1 MTEMRLAAVGQCDTL
16 SVSVTVTVTLTVTVT
31 VTAIAC
37 ARTQYSIGVPWS
49 VAQLNQSVSLS
60 LSANAIDPVWH
71 YPMPSPRLASDRFD
85 SYLHFDMIY
94 IQLVLHNY
102 LSINARYAIISI
114 TIVDRNVIFH
124 EWSYCA
130 CLVFISIRLV
140 LRSFSQFFFVY
151 SLLPLSAS
159 PWLVWYFSGTVRS
172 TFGDFS
178 IAPVRNQVINSPTT
192 LAGSHLDLDLDS
204 DLDAAA
210 LAGVALLP
218 SKNRIDSTL
227 TLTPISS
234 SITYIRDQWTL
245 SIGNRKRKRNWKS
258 KSKIK
263 IKNQKSKTK
272 L

>member
-1 MTEMRLAAVGQCDTL
+1 MIRAVVL
-16 SVSVTVTVTLTVTVT
+16 VL
-31 VTAIAC
+31 
-37 ARTQYSIGVPWS
+37 
-49 VAQLNQSVSLS
+49 SLS
-60 LSANAIDPVWH
+60 LSGWYLGLSAS
-71 YPMPSPRLASDRFD
+71 YSSSSTPS
-85 SYLHFDMIY
+85 
-94 IQLVLHNY
+94 
-102 LSINARYAIISI
+102 
-114 TIVDRNVIFH
+114 
-124 EWSYCA
+124 
-130 CLVFISIRLV
+130 
-140 LRSFSQFFFVY
+140 
-151 SLLPLSAS
+151 SLWSAS

-178 IAPVRNQVINSPTT
+178 IAPVRNQVVNSQTT

-234 SITYIRDQWTL
+234 PITYIRDQWTL
-245 SIGNRKRKRNWKS
+245 SIGNRNRKRNWKP
-258 KSKIK
+258 KPKIK

>member
-1 MTEMRLAAVGQCDTL
+1 
-16 SVSVTVTVTLTVTVT
+16 
-31 VTAIAC
+31 
-37 ARTQYSIGVPWS
+37 
-49 VAQLNQSVSLS
+49 
-60 LSANAIDPVWH
+60 
-71 YPMPSPRLASDRFD
+71 MPSPRLASDRFD

-94 IQLVLHNY
+94 IQLGLHND

-124 EWSYCA
+124 DLSCCA

-140 LRSFSQFFFVY
+140 LRSFSQFFFFFY
-151 SLLPLSAS
+151 SLLPLFAS

-192 LAGSHLDLDLDS
+192 LAGSHLDLDS

-234 SITYIRDQWTL
+234 PITYIRDQWTL
-245 SIGNRKRKRNWKS
+245 SIGNRKRKRNWKP
-258 KSKIK
+258 KPKLKIK
-263 IKNQKSKTK
+263 IKNQKQNSNRFFFVFSFVICFPPPPRDPPRPASYRTCCCYW
-272 L
+272 